1 MSWSHSLHAIA
12 CPIEG
17 LLLLELKTHR
27 DNRGFFSEC
36 YRADWLR
43 EIGLPTNFIQDNH
56 SRSLPGVLRGLHYQ
70 TEPSQGKLVN
80 VVRGRIWDV
89 AVDIRP
95 TSSTFGQYYGV
106 ELSDENGLQFWIPP
120 GFAHGFVVLGDE
132 PADVYYKVNA
142 AYNPSSEGGIRYDD
156 QELAIR
162 WPLKDVK
169 ISSRDQG
176 LPSFKY
182 YKENPPKWRIT
193 AEA

>member
-1 MSWSHSLHAIA
+1 MHAIA

-27 DNRGFFSEC
+27 DDRGFSSEC
-36 YRADWLR
+36 YRADWFK

-70 TEPSQGKLVN
+70 AEPSQGRLVN
-80 VVRGRIWDV
+80 VVRGRIWGV

-95 TSSTFGQYYGV
+95 NSSTFGQYYGV
-106 ELSDENGLQFWIPP
+106 ELSDENGLQYWIPA

-132 PADVYYKVNA
+132 PADVYHKVNVA
-142 AYNPSSEGGIRYDD
+142 HNPSSQYGIRYDD
-156 QELAIR
+156 QQLAIR
-162 WPLKDVK
+162 WPVKDVK

-176 LPSFKY
+176 LPSFEH
-182 YKENPPKWRIT
+182 YKENPPQWRIT
-193 AEA
+193 TEA